1 MFDELTNSEEE
12 KRVPLLIYKSL
23 AKGKAREKK
32 QVQGQ
37 QRIAPTVPVCTRE

>member
-1 MFDELTNSEEE
+1 MFDELSSSEEE

-23 AKGKAREKK
+23 AKGKAREK

-37 QRIAPTVPVCTRE
+37 QRIAPTVPVCTTE